1 MVLLVVVCNASE
13 VAMLEV
19 VLVCDAALG
28 NSTALVGN
36 TRITTGSPTRLGI
49 PLRRLGRCSSSEVV
63 VPGGSSASL
72 ASASKADTSKASDLR
87 GFRTSC
93 CLGRSLRFSNPSR
106 GHRSVI
112 AGRDCELPEEK
123 RAKKHKPEH
132 NYIHTSR
139 HRNGAE

>member
-1 MVLLVVVCNASE
+1 MLLVVVCNACE

-49 PLRRLGRCSSSEVV
+49 PLRRLNGPSSSEVV

-72 ASASKADTSKASDLR
+72 RSASKADTSKASYLRWLRDLCW
-87 GFRTSC
+87 F
-93 CLGRSLRFSNPSR
+93 
-106 GHRSVI
+106 
-112 AGRDCELPEEK
+112 
-123 RAKKHKPEH
+123 
-132 NYIHTSR
+132 HTS
-139 HRNGAE
+139 